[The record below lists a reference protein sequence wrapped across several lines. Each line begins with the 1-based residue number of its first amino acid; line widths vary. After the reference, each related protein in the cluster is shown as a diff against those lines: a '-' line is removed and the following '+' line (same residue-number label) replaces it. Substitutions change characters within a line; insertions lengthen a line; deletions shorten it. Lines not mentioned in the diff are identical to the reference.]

1 IIMAKLA
8 SSKRAEKSKQSEL
21 KELRS
26 TGKVPAVV
34 YGYETENTSLS
45 VDENEFIK
53 VIREVGR
60 NGVIDLEVA
69 DSGTTQVMVSEYQ
82 FDALKNQI
90 THIDFIAINMQ
101 TEVTVDVQIELTGE
115 APGQKEGGVIEQP
128 LFEVSVTAKPA
139 DIPETIE
146 VDISELNI
154 GDSIHVEDIR
164 SKGNFVIENED
175 ADSLVII
182 SAPTEEPEEDENAEE
197 ESVEVEATAQKND
210 EADSEEDEEK

>member
-1 IIMAKLA
+1 MAKLA

-69 DSGTTQVMVSEYQ
+69 DSGTTQVMVNEYQ

-210 EADSEEDEEK
+210 AAEEAEDEA

>member
-1 IIMAKLA
+1 MAKLA
-8 SSKRAEKSKQSEL
+8 SNRRAEKSKQSEL
-21 KELRS
+21 KELRQ

-34 YGYETENTSLS
+34 YGFETENTSLS

-60 NGVIDLEVA
+60 NGVIDLEIA
-69 DSGTTQVMVSEYQ
+69 DGVTQVMVNDYQ

-101 TEVTVDVQIELTGE
+101 TEVTVEVQIELIGE
-115 APGQKEGGVIEQP
+115 APGQREGGVLEQP

-146 VDISELNI
+146 VDVSDLNV
-154 GDSIHVEDIR
+154 GDAIHVEDIR

-175 ADSLVII
+175 ADALVII
-182 SAPTEEPEEDENAEE
+182 SAPTEEPEADEDAEE
-197 ESVEVEATAQKND
+197 QSVEVEATAQKND
-210 EADSEEDEEK
+210 KADEE

>member
-1 IIMAKLA
+1 MAKLA
-8 SSKRAEKSKQSEL
+8 SNRRAEKSKQSEL
-21 KELRS
+21 KELRQ

-34 YGYETENTSLS
+34 YGFETENTSLS

-60 NGVIDLEVA
+60 NGVIDLEIA
-69 DSGTTQVMVSEYQ
+69 DGVTQVMVNEYQ

-101 TEVTVDVQIELTGE
+101 TEVTVEVQIELTGE
-115 APGQKEGGVIEQP
+115 APGQKEGGVLEQP

-146 VDISELNI
+146 VDISDLNV
-154 GDSIHVEDIR
+154 GDAIHVEDIR

-175 ADSLVII
+175 SDALVII
-182 SAPTEEPEEDENAEE
+182 SAPTEEPEVDEDAEE
-197 ESVEVEATAQKND
+197 QSVEVEATAQKND
-210 EADSEEDEEK
+210 KADEE

>member
-1 IIMAKLA
+1 MAKLA

-21 KELRS
+21 RELRS

>member
-1 IIMAKLA
+1 MAKLA
-8 SSKRAEKSKQSEL
+8 SISRAEKSKQSEL
-21 KELRS
+21 KELRQ

-34 YGYETENTSLS
+34 YGFETENTSLS

-60 NGVIDLEVA
+60 NGVIDLEIA
-69 DSGTTQVMVSEYQ
+69 DGVTQVMVNEYQ

-101 TEVTVDVQIELTGE
+101 TEVTVEVQIELTGE
-115 APGQKEGGVIEQP
+115 APGQKEGGVLEQP

-146 VDISELNI
+146 VDISELNV

-175 ADSLVII
+175 ADALVIV
-182 SAPTEEPEEDENAEE
+182 SAPSEEPEVDEDAEE
-197 ESVEVEATAQKND
+197 QSVEVEATAQKND
-210 EADSEEDEEK
+210 KADE

>member
-1 IIMAKLA
+1 MAKLA
-8 SSKRAEKSKQSEL
+8 SISRAEKSKQSEL
-21 KELRS
+21 KELRQ

-34 YGYETENTSLS
+34 YGFETENTSLS

-60 NGVIDLEVA
+60 NGVIDLEIA
-69 DSGTTQVMVSEYQ
+69 DGVTQVMVNEYQ

-101 TEVTVDVQIELTGE
+101 TEVTVEVQIVLTGE

-146 VDISELNI
+146 VDVSELNV
-154 GDSIHVEDIR
+154 GDAIHVEDIR

-175 ADSLVII
+175 ADALVIV
-182 SAPTEEPEEDENAEE
+182 SAPTEEPEVDEDAEE
-197 ESVEVEATAQKND
+197 QSVEVEATAQKND
-210 EADSEEDEEK
+210 KADE

>member
-1 IIMAKLA
+1 MAKLA
-8 SSKRAEKSKQSEL
+8 SNSRAEKSKQSEL
-21 KELRS
+21 KELRQ

-34 YGYETENTSLS
+34 YGFETENTSLS

-60 NGVIDLEVA
+60 NGVIDLEIA
-69 DSGTTQVMVSEYQ
+69 DGVTQVMVNEYQ

-101 TEVTVDVQIELTGE
+101 TEVTVEVQIELTGE
-115 APGQKEGGVIEQP
+115 APGQKEGGVLEQP

-146 VDISELNI
+146 VDISELNV

-175 ADSLVII
+175 ADALVIV
-182 SAPTEEPEEDENAEE
+182 SAASEEPEVDEDAEE
-197 ESVEVEATAQKND
+197 QSVEVEATAQKND
-210 EADSEEDEEK
+210 NADEE

>member
-1 IIMAKLA
+1 MAKLA

-60 NGVIDLEVA
+60 NGVIYLEVA
-69 DSGTTQVMVSEYQ
+69 DSGTTQVMVNEYQ

>member
-1 IIMAKLA
+1 MAKLA
-8 SSKRAEKSKQSEL
+8 SNSRAEKSKQSEL
-21 KELRS
+21 KELRQ

-34 YGYETENTSLS
+34 YGFETENTSLS

-60 NGVIDLEVA
+60 NGVIDLEIA
-69 DSGTTQVMVSEYQ
+69 DGVTQVMVNEYQ

-101 TEVTVDVQIELTGE
+101 TEVTVEVQIELTGE
-115 APGQKEGGVIEQP
+115 APGQKEGGVLEQP

-146 VDISELNI
+146 VDISDLNV

-175 ADSLVII
+175 A
-182 SAPTEEPEEDENAEE
+182 EEQ
-197 ESVEVEATAQKND
+197 SVEVEATAQKND
-210 EADSEEDEEK
+210 KADEE

>member
-1 IIMAKLA
+1 MAKLA

-69 DSGTTQVMVSEYQ
+69 DSGTTQVMVNDYQ

>member
-1 IIMAKLA
+1 MAKLA
-8 SSKRAEKSKQSEL
+8 SNKRAEKSKQSEL
-21 KELRS
+21 KELRRN
-26 TGKVPAVV
+26 GKVPAVV
-34 YGYETENTSLS
+34 YGFETENTSLS

-69 DSGTTQVMVSEYQ
+69 EGTTQVMVNDYQ

-101 TEVTVDVQIELTGE
+101 TEVTVEVQIVLEGE
-115 APGQKEGGVIEQP
+115 APGQKEGGVLEQP

-175 ADSLVII
+175 TDAVVIV

-210 EADSEEDEEK
+210 QADEE

>member
-1 IIMAKLA
+1 MAKLA
-8 SSKRAEKSKQSEL
+8 SNSRAEKSKQSEL
-21 KELRS
+21 KELRK

-34 YGYETENTSLS
+34 YGFETENTSLS

-60 NGVIDLEVA
+60 NGVIDLEIA
-69 DSGTTQVMVSEYQ
+69 DGVTQVMVNEYQ

-101 TEVTVDVQIELTGE
+101 TEVTVEVQIELTGE
-115 APGQKEGGVIEQP
+115 APGQKEGGVLEQP

-146 VDISELNI
+146 VDISDLNV

-175 ADSLVII
+175 ADALVII
-182 SAPTEEPEEDENAEE
+182 SAPTEEPEVDEDAEE
-197 ESVEVEATAQKND
+197 QSVEVEATAQKND
-210 EADSEEDEEK
+210 KADEE

>member
-1 IIMAKLA
+1 MAKLA
-8 SSKRAEKSKQSEL
+8 SNRRAEKSKQSEL
-21 KELRS
+21 KELRQ

-34 YGYETENTSLS
+34 YGFETENTSLS

-60 NGVIDLEVA
+60 NGVIDLEIA
-69 DSGTTQVMVSEYQ
+69 DGVTQVMVNEYQ

-101 TEVTVDVQIELTGE
+101 TEVTVEVQIELTGE
-115 APGQKEGGVIEQP
+115 APGQKEGGVLEQP

-146 VDISELNI
+146 VDISDLNV

-175 ADSLVII
+175 ADALVII
-182 SAPTEEPEEDENAEE
+182 SAPTEEPEVDEDAEE
-197 ESVEVEATAQKND
+197 QSVEVEATAQKND
-210 EADSEEDEEK
+210 KADEE

>member
-1 IIMAKLA
+1 MAKLA
-8 SSKRAEKSKQSEL
+8 SNSRAGKSKQSEL
-21 KELRS
+21 KELRQ

-34 YGYETENTSLS
+34 YGFETENTSLS
-45 VDENEFIK
+45 VDENEFIR

-60 NGVIDLEVA
+60 NGVIDLEIAEGV
-69 DSGTTQVMVSEYQ
+69 TQVMVNDYQ

-101 TEVTVDVQIELTGE
+101 TEVTVEVQIELTGE

-175 ADSLVII
+175 DDALVIV

-197 ESVEVEATAQKND
+197 QSVEVEATAQKND
-210 EADSEEDEEK
+210 AADEE

>member
-1 IIMAKLA
+1 MAKLA

-154 GDSIHVEDIR
+154 GDAVHVSDIR
-164 SKGNFVIENED
+164 EKGNFVIENED
-175 ADSLVII
+175 DDALVIV
-182 SAPTEEPEEDENAEE
+182 SAPTEEPEEDAEE
-197 ESVEVEATAQKND
+197 VDETEVEATEQKD
-210 EADSEEDEEK
+210 EEPEDEE

>member
-1 IIMAKLA
+1 MAKLA

-69 DSGTTQVMVSEYQ
+69 DSGTTQVMVNEYQ

-197 ESVEVEATAQKND
+197 QSVEVEATAQKND
-210 EADSEEDEEK
+210 AADEE

>member
-1 IIMAKLA
+1 MAKLA
-8 SSKRAEKSKQSEL
+8 SNSRAEKSKQSEL
-21 KELRS
+21 KELRQN
-26 TGKVPAVV
+26 GKVPAVV
-34 YGYETENTSLS
+34 YGFETENTSLS

-69 DSGTTQVMVSEYQ
+69 EGTTQVMVNDYQ

-101 TEVTVDVQIELTGE
+101 TEVTVEVQIVLVGE
-115 APGQKEGGVIEQP
+115 APGQKEGGVLEQP

-175 ADSLVII
+175 TDALVIV

-210 EADSEEDEEK
+210 QADEE

>member
-1 IIMAKLA
+1 MAKLA
-8 SSKRAEKSKQSEL
+8 SNSRAEKSKQSEL
-21 KELRS
+21 KELRN
-26 TGKVPAVV
+26 TGQVPAVV
-34 YGYETENTSLS
+34 YGFETENTSLS

-60 NGVIDLEVA
+60 NGVIDLEIA
-69 DSGTTQVMVSEYQ
+69 DGVTQVMVNEYQ

-101 TEVTVDVQIELTGE
+101 TEVTVEVQIELTGE
-115 APGQKEGGVIEQP
+115 APGQKEGGVLEQP

-146 VDISELNI
+146 VDISDLNV

-175 ADSLVII
+175 ADALVII
-182 SAPTEEPEEDENAEE
+182 SAPTEEPEVDEDAEE
-197 ESVEVEATAQKND
+197 QSVEVEATAQKND
-210 EADSEEDEEK
+210 KADEE

>member
-1 IIMAKLA
+1 MAKLA
-8 SSKRAEKSKQSEL
+8 SNRRAEKSKQSEL
-21 KELRS
+21 KELRQN
-26 TGKVPAVV
+26 GKVPAVV
-34 YGYETENTSLS
+34 YGFETENTSLS

-69 DSGTTQVMVSEYQ
+69 EGTTQVMVNDYQ

-101 TEVTVDVQIELTGE
+101 TEVTVEVQIVLSGE
-115 APGQKEGGVIEQP
+115 APGQKEGGVLEQP

-175 ADSLVII
+175 TDALVIV

-210 EADSEEDEEK
+210 QADEE

>member
-1 IIMAKLA
+1 MAKLA
-8 SSKRAEKSKQSEL
+8 SNSRAEKSKQSEL
-21 KELRS
+21 KELRQ

-34 YGYETENTSLS
+34 YGFETENTSLS

-60 NGVIDLEVA
+60 NGVIDLEIA
-69 DSGTTQVMVSEYQ
+69 DGVTQVMVNEYQ

-101 TEVTVDVQIELTGE
+101 TEVTVEVQIELTGE
-115 APGQKEGGVIEQP
+115 APGQKEGGVLEQP

-154 GDSIHVEDIR
+154 GDAIHVEDIR

-175 ADSLVII
+175 ADALVIV
-182 SAPTEEPEEDENAEE
+182 SAPTEEPEVDEDAEE
-197 ESVEVEATAQKND
+197 QSVEVEATAQKND
-210 EADSEEDEEK
+210 KADE

>member
-1 IIMAKLA
+1 MAKLA
-8 SSKRAEKSKQSEL
+8 SNRRAEKSKQSEL
-21 KELRS
+21 KELRQN
-26 TGKVPAVV
+26 GKVPAVV
-34 YGYETENTSLS
+34 YGFETENTSLS

-69 DSGTTQVMVSEYQ
+69 EGTTQVMVNDYQ

-101 TEVTVDVQIELTGE
+101 TEVTVEVQIVLVGE
-115 APGQKEGGVIEQP
+115 APGQKEGGVLEQP

-175 ADSLVII
+175 TDALVIV

-210 EADSEEDEEK
+210 QADEE

>member
-1 IIMAKLA
+1 MAKLA
-8 SSKRAEKSKQSEL
+8 SNSRAEKSKQSEL
-21 KELRS
+21 KELRQ

-34 YGYETENTSLS
+34 YGFETENTSLS

-60 NGVIDLEVA
+60 NGVIDLEIA
-69 DSGTTQVMVSEYQ
+69 DGVTQVMVNEYQ

-101 TEVTVDVQIELTGE
+101 TEVTVEVQIELTGE
-115 APGQKEGGVIEQP
+115 APGQKEGGVLEQP

-146 VDISELNI
+146 VDVSELNV
-154 GDSIHVEDIR
+154 GDAIHVEDIR

-175 ADSLVII
+175 ADALVIV
-182 SAPTEEPEEDENAEE
+182 SAPTEEPEVDEDAEE
-197 ESVEVEATAQKND
+197 QSVEVEATAQKND
-210 EADSEEDEEK
+210 NADEE

>member
-1 IIMAKLA
+1 MAKLA
-8 SSKRAEKSKQSEL
+8 SNSRAGKSKQSEL
-21 KELRS
+21 KELRQA
-26 TGKVPAVV
+26 GKVPAVV
-34 YGYETENTSLS
+34 YGFETENTSLS
-45 VDENEFIK
+45 VDENEFIR

-60 NGVIDLEVA
+60 NGVIDLEIAEGV
-69 DSGTTQVMVSEYQ
+69 TQVMVNDYQ

-101 TEVTVDVQIELTGE
+101 TEVTVEVQIELTGE

-175 ADSLVII
+175 ADALVIV
-182 SAPTEEPEEDENAEE
+182 SAPTEEPEEDENAEDE
-197 ESVEVEATAQKND
+197 EQSVEVEATAQKND
-210 EADSEEDEEK
+210 EADEE

>member
-1 IIMAKLA
+1 MAKLA
-8 SSKRAEKSKQSEL
+8 SNSRAEKSKQSEL
-21 KELRS
+21 KELRQ

-34 YGYETENTSLS
+34 YGFETENTSLS

-60 NGVIDLEVA
+60 NGVIDLEIA
-69 DSGTTQVMVSEYQ
+69 DGVTQVMVNEYQ

-101 TEVTVDVQIELTGE
+101 TEVTVEVQIELTGE
-115 APGQKEGGVIEQP
+115 APGQKEGGVLEQP

-146 VDISELNI
+146 VDISDLNV
-154 GDSIHVEDIR
+154 GDAIHVEDIR

-175 ADSLVII
+175 ADALVII
-182 SAPTEEPEEDENAEE
+182 SAPTEEPEVDEDAEE
-197 ESVEVEATAQKND
+197 QSVEVEATAQKND
-210 EADSEEDEEK
+210 KADEE

>member
-1 IIMAKLA
+1 MAKLA
-8 SSKRAEKSKQSEL
+8 SNSRAEKTKQSEL
-21 KELRS
+21 KALRQG
-26 TGKVPAVV
+26 GKVPAVL

-60 NGVIDLEVA
+60 NGVIDLELTNGV
-69 DSGTTQVMVSEYQ
+69 TQVMVNDYQ

-101 TEVTVDVQIELTGE
+101 IEVTVEVQIELVGE
-115 APGQKEGGVIEQP
+115 APGQKEGGVLEQP

-146 VDISELNI
+146 VDVSELGI
-154 GDSIHVEDIR
+154 GDAIHVEDIR
-164 SKGNFVIENED
+164 SKGNFVIGNED
-175 ADSLVII
+175 SDALVII
-182 SAPTEEPEEDENAEE
+182 SAPVEESDEVVSGEEQ
-197 ESVEVEATAQKND
+197 SVEVEATAQKND
-210 EADSEEDEEK
+210 GANKE

>member
-1 IIMAKLA
+1 MAKLA

-21 KELRS
+21 RELRS

-69 DSGTTQVMVSEYQ
+69 DSGTTQVMVNEYQ

>member
-1 IIMAKLA
+1 MAKLA
-8 SSKRAEKSKQSEL
+8 SNSRAGKSKQSEL
-21 KELRS
+21 KELRQA
-26 TGKVPAVV
+26 GKVPAVV
-34 YGYETENTSLS
+34 YGFETENTSLS

-60 NGVIDLEVA
+60 NGVIDLEIA
-69 DSGTTQVMVSEYQ
+69 DGVTQVMVNEYQ

-101 TEVTVDVQIELTGE
+101 TEVTVEVQIELTGE
-115 APGQKEGGVIEQP
+115 APGQKEGGVLEQP

-146 VDISELNI
+146 VDISELNV

-175 ADSLVII
+175 ADALVIV
-182 SAPTEEPEEDENAEE
+182 SAPSEEPEVDEDAEE
-197 ESVEVEATAQKND
+197 QSVEVEATAQKND
-210 EADSEEDEEK
+210 NADEE

>member
-1 IIMAKLA
+1 MAKLA
-8 SSKRAEKSKQSEL
+8 SNSRAEKSKQSEL
-21 KELRS
+21 KELRN
-26 TGKVPAVV
+26 TGQVPAVV
-34 YGYETENTSLS
+34 YGFETENTSLS

-60 NGVIDLEVA
+60 NGVIDLEIA
-69 DSGTTQVMVSEYQ
+69 DGVTQVMVNEYQ

-101 TEVTVDVQIELTGE
+101 TEVTVEVQIELTGE
-115 APGQKEGGVIEQP
+115 APGQKEGGVLEQP

-146 VDISELNI
+146 VDISELNV

-175 ADSLVII
+175 ADALVII
-182 SAPTEEPEEDENAEE
+182 SAPTEEPEVDEDAEE
-197 ESVEVEATAQKND
+197 QSVEVEATAQKND
-210 EADSEEDEEK
+210 KADEE

>member
-1 IIMAKLA
+1 MAKLA
-8 SSKRAEKSKQSEL
+8 SNSRAEKSKQSEL
-21 KELRS
+21 KELRQ

-34 YGYETENTSLS
+34 YGFETENTSLS

-60 NGVIDLEVA
+60 NGVIDLEIA
-69 DSGTTQVMVSEYQ
+69 DGVTQVMVNEYQ

-101 TEVTVDVQIELTGE
+101 TEVTVEVQIVLTGE

-146 VDISELNI
+146 VDVSELNV
-154 GDSIHVEDIR
+154 GDAIHVEDIR

-175 ADSLVII
+175 ADALVIV
-182 SAPTEEPEEDENAEE
+182 SAPTEEPEVDEDAEE
-197 ESVEVEATAQKND
+197 QSVEVEATAQKND
-210 EADSEEDEEK
+210 KADE

>member
-1 IIMAKLA
+1 MAKLA
-8 SSKRAEKSKQSEL
+8 SNSRAEKSKQSEL
-21 KELRS
+21 KELRQN
-26 TGKVPAVV
+26 GKVPAVV
-34 YGYETENTSLS
+34 YGFETENTSLS

-53 VIREVGR
+53 VVREVGR

-69 DSGTTQVMVSEYQ
+69 EGTTQVMVNDYQ

-101 TEVTVDVQIELTGE
+101 TEVTVEVQIVLAGE
-115 APGQKEGGVIEQP
+115 APGQKEGGVLEQP

-175 ADSLVII
+175 TDALVIV

-210 EADSEEDEEK
+210 QADEE

>member
-1 IIMAKLA
+1 MAKLA
-8 SSKRAEKSKQSEL
+8 SNSRAEKSKQSEL
-21 KELRS
+21 KELRQ

-34 YGYETENTSLS
+34 YGFETENTSLS

-60 NGVIDLEVA
+60 NGVIDLEIA
-69 DSGTTQVMVSEYQ
+69 DGVTQVMVNEYQ

-101 TEVTVDVQIELTGE
+101 TEVTVEVQIELTGE
-115 APGQKEGGVIEQP
+115 APGQKEGGVLEQP

-146 VDISELNI
+146 VDISDLNV

-175 ADSLVII
+175 ADALVIV
-182 SAPTEEPEEDENAEE
+182 SAPTEEPEVDEDAEE
-197 ESVEVEATAQKND
+197 QSVEVEATAQKND
-210 EADSEEDEEK
+210 KADE

>member
-1 IIMAKLA
+1 MAKLA
-8 SSKRAEKSKQSEL
+8 SNSRAGKSKQSEL
-21 KELRS
+21 KELRQ

-34 YGYETENTSLS
+34 YGFETENTSLS
-45 VDENEFIK
+45 VDENEFIR

-60 NGVIDLEVA
+60 NGVIDLEIAEGV
-69 DSGTTQVMVSEYQ
+69 TQVMVNDYQ

-101 TEVTVDVQIELTGE
+101 TEVTVEVQIELTGE

-175 ADSLVII
+175 ADALVIV

-197 ESVEVEATAQKND
+197 QSVEVEATAQKND
-210 EADSEEDEEK
+210 AADEE

>member
-1 IIMAKLA
+1 MAKLA
-8 SSKRAEKSKQSEL
+8 SNRRAEKSKQSEL
-21 KELRS
+21 KELRQN
-26 TGKVPAVV
+26 GKVPAVV
-34 YGYETENTSLS
+34 YGFETENTSLS

-69 DSGTTQVMVSEYQ
+69 EGTTQVMVNDYQ

-101 TEVTVDVQIELTGE
+101 TEVTVEVQIVLAGE
-115 APGQKEGGVIEQP
+115 APGQKEGGVLEQP

-175 ADSLVII
+175 TDALVIV

-210 EADSEEDEEK
+210 QADEE

>member
-1 IIMAKLA
+1 MAKLA
-8 SSKRAEKSKQSEL
+8 SNSRAGKSKQSEL
-21 KELRS
+21 KELRQ

-34 YGYETENTSLS
+34 YGFETENTSLS

-60 NGVIDLEVA
+60 NGVIDLEIA
-69 DSGTTQVMVSEYQ
+69 DGVTQVMVNEYQ

-101 TEVTVDVQIELTGE
+101 TEVTVEVQIELTGE
-115 APGQKEGGVIEQP
+115 APGQKEGGVLEQP

-175 ADSLVII
+175 ADALVIV

-197 ESVEVEATAQKND
+197 QSVEVEATAQKND
-210 EADSEEDEEK
+210 AADEE

>member
-1 IIMAKLA
+1 MAKLA
-8 SSKRAEKSKQSEL
+8 SISRAEKSKQSEL
-21 KELRS
+21 KELRQ

-34 YGYETENTSLS
+34 YGFETENTSLS

-60 NGVIDLEVA
+60 NGVIDLEIA
-69 DSGTTQVMVSEYQ
+69 DGVTQVMVNEYQ

-101 TEVTVDVQIELTGE
+101 TEVTVEVQIVLTGE
-115 APGQKEGGVIEQP
+115 APGQKQGGVIEQP

-146 VDISELNI
+146 VDVSELNV
-154 GDSIHVEDIR
+154 GDAIHVEDIR

-175 ADSLVII
+175 ADALVIV
-182 SAPTEEPEEDENAEE
+182 SAPTEEPEVDEDAEE
-197 ESVEVEATAQKND
+197 QSVEVEATAQKND
-210 EADSEEDEEK
+210 KADE